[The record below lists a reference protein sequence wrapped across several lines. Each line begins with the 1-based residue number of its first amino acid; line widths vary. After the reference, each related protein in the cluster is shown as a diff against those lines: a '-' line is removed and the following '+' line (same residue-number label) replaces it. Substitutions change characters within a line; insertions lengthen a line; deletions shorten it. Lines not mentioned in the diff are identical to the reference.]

1 MEVLLLIPGS
11 LVYWRQQQHLPQV
24 DFWSNVDVII
34 KGSTQQNKWKGKKLQ
49 KRQTTNS
56 NKRQNPA
63 GHGSRMHLQ
72 SISHHGFQLLRAR
85 LCRRLVH
92 WPWRCKDTSKEPEM
106 LSCQGKCP
114 PPPRPPPHDDHN
126 LCSHLWTTT
135 STWQIVIAIVST
147 VTTRP
152 ICVLNQQEVYYKCQT
167 HNTSTLF
174 DPLEKSWNTG
184 SMSKCHLNILKHDA
198 LQCGTRLCHA
208 NLSSPANMGNKDLG
222 IRDPSSSNGTFPGF
236 TAKIRPTQNNM
247 LYYILFY
254 FNIFHMC
261 CCWKKISRQ
270 PPAWFFSKKIPQSTF
285 FTCQL
290 NTIKPLKKE
299 RV

>member
-1 MEVLLLIPGS
+1 
-11 LVYWRQQQHLPQV
+11 
-24 DFWSNVDVII
+24 
-34 KGSTQQNKWKGKKLQ
+34 
-49 KRQTTNS
+49 
-56 NKRQNPA
+56 
-63 GHGSRMHLQ
+63 
-72 SISHHGFQLLRAR
+72 
-85 LCRRLVH
+85 
-92 WPWRCKDTSKEPEM
+92 M

-114 PPPRPPPHDDHN
+114 PPRPPPPHDDHN
-126 LCSHLWTTT
+126 VCSHLMDNNIHMADCH
-135 STWQIVIAIVST
+135 SHIVIVST

-208 NLSSPANMGNKDLG
+208 NLGSPANMGNKDLG

-261 CCWKKISRQ
+261 CCWKKNISPTTCLVFFKKN
-270 PPAWFFSKKIPQSTF
+270 PPIKTF

-290 NTIKPLKKE
+290 NTIKP
-299 RV
+299 

>member
-1 MEVLLLIPGS
+1 
-11 LVYWRQQQHLPQV
+11 
-24 DFWSNVDVII
+24 
-34 KGSTQQNKWKGKKLQ
+34 
-49 KRQTTNS
+49 
-56 NKRQNPA
+56 
-63 GHGSRMHLQ
+63 MHLQ

-92 WPWRCKDTSKEPEM
+92 WPWRCKDTLKEPER

-126 LCSHLWTTT
+126 VCSHLWTTT

-290 NTIKPLKKE
+290 NTIKPLKKNGYKLFSLQGPNVS
-299 RV
+299 RNNHSGARI

>member
-1 MEVLLLIPGS
+1 
-11 LVYWRQQQHLPQV
+11 
-24 DFWSNVDVII
+24 
-34 KGSTQQNKWKGKKLQ
+34 
-49 KRQTTNS
+49 
-56 NKRQNPA
+56 
-63 GHGSRMHLQ
+63 
-72 SISHHGFQLLRAR
+72 
-85 LCRRLVH
+85 
-92 WPWRCKDTSKEPEM
+92 M

-126 LCSHLWTTT
+126 VCSHLWTTT

-290 NTIKPLKKE
+290 NTIKPLKKNGYKLFSLQGPNVS
-299 RV
+299 RITTLGTDLSR